1 MLKAAGSRVVALHA
15 LRLADSSAVRLVL
28 VAGVLVA
35 AAFVF
40 DDARLVQF
48 SVWLIYGML
57 TMSLAFVWGQAGI
70 LVFGQNAFFGIA
82 AYLYG
87 IVAINLLGVTHE
99 TLSALFAAAIGA
111 AVFAFLLGYFLF
123 YGRVGAVY
131 VAIVTL
137 AVSLVINTL
146 LAGTAGPQYHMGR
159 VLLGGYNGMTE
170 IPPVVLG
177 IPGLGGTALGRQPA
191 YIFFGL
197 LAVLSYG
204 FIAWLLRRPF
214 GRIVVSVRENELR
227 AELLGYDVRRYRLLA
242 FTIGGG
248 VAGLAGACFAAWGFF
263 VNPAVFGLEQ
273 AALLVIWFLVGGQD
287 SLVGGFF
294 GAALIQ
300 GLTTYLGSGAGGR
313 QTQMILGAILIAM
326 VLLVPGGL
334 AGLVNRLVGRVR
346 ERERLPAPGGVPRME
361 SGSVPAV
368 AADSRMPALTVK
380 DLAKS
385 FDGLRAVDGVTLEF
399 GQRGIHCLI
408 GPNGAGKSTFF
419 NMLVGRYK
427 PTAGTIMFDNQ
438 DVSRLPSHR
447 RAQMGIGIKLQ
458 LPSLYPGLLVRENVW
473 LAAYAHTRRQEA
485 ATAAV
490 PGILSQMGLVERA
503 DEPAGSLSHGEQQ
516 WLEIG
521 VVLAASPRLILLDEP
536 SAGMTRE
543 ETLKMVEMVRSIGRA
558 AGVIVVEHDMEF
570 VRVLDAPVTVFH
582 QGRILTRGSVKDVR
596 QDPRVL
602 DVYLGRDSHAAG
614 G

>member
-1 MLKAAGSRVVALHA
+1 MAAGSRTVLLRA
-15 LRLADSSAVRLVL
+15 LRLADSRPVRLAL
-28 VAGVLVA
+28 AAGLLAA
-35 AAFVF
+35 AAFAF
-40 DDARLVQF
+40 DDARLVQV

-70 LVFGQNAFFGIA
+70 LVFGQNAFFGVA

-87 IVAINLLGVTHE
+87 ILAINLLGVTHE
-99 TLSALFAAAIGA
+99 TLSALLAAAIGA
-111 AVFAFLLGYFLF
+111 AMFAFLLGYFMF

-146 LAGTAGPQYHMGR
+146 LAGTAGPQYR
-159 VLLGGYNGMTE
+159 VGEALLGGYNGMTG

-177 IPGLGGTALGRQPA
+177 IPGVGGTALGPQHA
-191 YIFFGL
+191 YLFFGL

-204 FIAWLLRRPF
+204 FISWLLRRPF

-227 AELLGYDVRRYRLLA
+227 TELLGYDVRWYRLLA

-287 SLVGGFF
+287 ALAGGFF
-294 GAALIQ
+294 GAALVQ
-300 GLTTYLGSGAGGR
+300 GLTSYLGSGAGGR
-313 QTQMILGAILIAM
+313 QTQMILGTLLIAM
-326 VLLVPGGL
+326 VLLLPGGL
-334 AGLVNRLVGRVR
+334 AGLINRLVGRFR
-346 ERERLPAPGGVPRME
+346 EREQAPTPVGAQSGA
-361 SGSVPAV
+361 SGSGPV
-368 AADSRMPALTVK
+368 APVGSQESMLIVK
-380 DLAKS
+380 NLAKS
-385 FDGLRAVDGVTLEF
+385 FDGLRAVDGVSLEF
-399 GQRGIHCLI
+399 GHPGIHCLI

-419 NMLVGRYK
+419 NMLIGRYT
-427 PTAGTIMFDNQ
+427 PTSGTITFDDR

-447 RAQMGIGIKLQ
+447 RSQMGIGIKLQ
-458 LPSLYPGLLVRENVW
+458 LPCLYPGLPVWENVW
-473 LAAYAHTRRQEA
+473 LAAYAHIRDQEP

-490 PGILSQMGLVERA
+490 PGILAQMGLMERA
-503 DEPAGSLSHGEQQ
+503 NEQAGNLSHGEQQ

-521 VVLAASPRLILLDEP
+521 MVLAASPRLVLLDEP

-543 ETLKMVEMVRSIGRA
+543 ETLKMVEMVQSIGRD
-558 AGVIVVEHDMEF
+558 AGVVVVEHDMEF
-570 VRVLDAPVTVFH
+570 VRRLGAPVTVFH
-582 QGRILTRGSVKDVR
+582 QGRILTQGSVKDVR